1 LWSTSLHHGHIY
13 LIKRI
18 LKSYDLLKIGIGSSQ
33 LSHTINDPFTSDER
47 KQFLI
52 AALKK
57 REISPDLYKI
67 FEIPDIFNAQQW
79 PTHVSSIVGEFDIVY
94 SNSDWVRQ
102 LFQRKGINL
111 GEKLVIFKNKF
122 NGSHI
127 RKLMIKDDKGWVK
140 LIPKEVVDL
149 INKFD
154 GVDRVKSSNK
164 KLEKS

>member
-1 LWSTSLHHGHIY
+1 MIN
-13 LIKRI
+13 KI
-18 LKSYDLLKIGIGSSQ
+18 LKSHNLIKIGIGSSQ

-67 FEIPDIFNAQQW
+67 FEIPDIFNAQKW
-79 PTHVSSIVGEFDIVY
+79 PTYVSSIVGEFDTVY

-102 LFQRKGINL
+102 LFQRNNVNIGD
-111 GEKLVIFKNKF
+111 KLVIFKNKF

-127 RKLMIKDDKGWVK
+127 RKLIIRDDRRWVR

-149 INKFD
+149 IIKFN
-154 GVDRVKSSNK
+154 GIDRIKLSNK
-164 KLEKS
+164 ELEKS

>member
-1 LWSTSLHHGHIY
+1 VIN
-13 LIKRI
+13 KI
-18 LKSYDLLKIGIGSSQ
+18 LKLHNLLKIGIGSSQ
-33 LSHTINDPFTSDER
+33 LSHTVNDPFTSDER

-67 FEIPDIFNAQQW
+67 FEIPDIFNAQKW

-102 LFQRKGINL
+102 LFQRNKIKIGK
-111 GEKLVIFKNKF
+111 KLVIFKNKF

-127 RKLMIKDDKGWVK
+127 RKLMIKGDKGWVR

-149 INKFD
+149 IIKFN
-154 GVDRVKSSNK
+154 GIDRIKLSNK